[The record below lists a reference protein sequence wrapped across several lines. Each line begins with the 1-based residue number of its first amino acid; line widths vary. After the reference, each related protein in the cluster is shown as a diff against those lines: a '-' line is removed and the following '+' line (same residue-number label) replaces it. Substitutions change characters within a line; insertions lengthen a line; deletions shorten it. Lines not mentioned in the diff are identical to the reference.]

1 MFFGFGIFFD
11 HFSDVLIF
19 SALHVGQFTEGLPI
33 RFCSNSLPHF
43 LQVPRRGSG
52 LTIVFLALAFDIGL
66 TTTSLVSFLLIIA
79 NISDSAQ
86 CLQ

>member
-19 SALHVGQFTEGLPI
+19 SALHVGQFTEGLPR

-43 LQVPRRGSG
+43 LQVARRGSG
-52 LTIVFLALAFDIGL
+52 LLSVVPFL
-66 TTTSLVSFLLIIA
+66 TIA
-79 NISDSAQ
+79 NISASAQ